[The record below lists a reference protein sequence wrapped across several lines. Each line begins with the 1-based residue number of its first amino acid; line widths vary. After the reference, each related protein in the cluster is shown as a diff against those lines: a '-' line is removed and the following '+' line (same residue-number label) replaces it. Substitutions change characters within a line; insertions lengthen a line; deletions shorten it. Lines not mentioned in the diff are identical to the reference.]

1 MMWYFSQKWQHNVA
15 LADADNQLTYN
26 ELVNAVETRRA
37 WLADQK
43 VSRVALFMDNSIEWA
58 LFDLAC
64 QQANICCVPVPVFF
78 SAQQTEYLLQ
88 ASASELLVVG
98 PTQAN
103 TLEEVSKQT
112 PFAKVLFQRLH
123 PSAAPLLPAGTHKIT
138 FTSGTTGTPKG
149 VCLSNE
155 SQLTV
160 ARSLAST
167 IGLAQ
172 VKHLCLLPLAT
183 LLENIAG
190 IYAPLMVGGTVYL
203 ASQAERGFQG
213 SRLTQ
218 PQAMLSLISLQQ
230 PNSIILVPELL
241 AFMVLA
247 CQQGWQPPASLEFIA
262 VGGGKVSAA
271 LIEQARA
278 LGLPVFQGYGLSEC
292 ASVVSLNTNNADQP
306 SSAGKLLP
314 HAQAR
319 LENGELIVSG
329 NLFLGY
335 MNQPESFYPTEFA
348 TGDLVSF
355 EGDYLHIEGRCKNV
369 LINSFGRNISPEW
382 IEAEL
387 MASQCFRSVIVF
399 GEAKPFCGALL
410 VLAKADMPHNAI
422 QATIDKVNA
431 GLPDYAQIG
440 DWLVS
445 SEPLEQIEGLITST
459 GKPIRNAILSH
470 FHDRIETMYEM
481 NQCANF

>member
-1 MMWYFSQKWQHNVA
+1 MWYFSPEWQQNIA
-15 LADADNQLTYN
+15 LADAESQLTYAQL
-26 ELVNAVETRRA
+26 EQAVALRRA
-37 WLADQK
+37 WLEEQN

-64 QQANICCVPVPVFF
+64 QQAKVCCVPVPVFF
-78 SAQQTEYLLQ
+78 SAQQTQYLLQ
-88 ASASELLVVG
+88 ASGIELVILGLEQADLLADTSE
-98 PTQAN
+98 
-103 TLEEVSKQT
+103 QT
-112 PFAKVLFQRLH
+112 PFSWVYSQRFQ
-123 PSAAPLLPAGTHKIT
+123 PANEPQLPVGTHKVT

-149 VCLSNE
+149 VCLSSD
-155 SQLTV
+155 SQLAV
-160 ARSLAST
+160 ARSLATS
-167 IGLAQ
+167 IGLEQ

-218 PQAMLSLISLQQ
+218 PEAMLALISQQQ
-230 PNSIILVPELL
+230 PNTVILVPELL
-241 AFMVLA
+241 SFMVLA
-247 CQQGWQPPASLEFIA
+247 CHQGWQPPASLKFIA

-271 LIEQARA
+271 MIAQARA

-292 ASVVSLNTNNADQP
+292 ASVVSLNTNHRDK
-306 SSAGKLLP
+306 SSSVGKLLP
-314 HAQAR
+314 HTQAR
-319 LENGELIVSG
+319 VENGELIVSE

-348 TGDLVSF
+348 TGDLVSLDN
-355 EGDYLHIEGRCKNV
+355 DYLYIEGRRKNV

-387 MASQCFRSVIVF
+387 LATQCFRSVIVF
-399 GEAKPFCGALL
+399 GEARPFCGALL
-410 VLAKADMPHNAI
+410 VLLKPDMPQTMI
-422 QATIDKVNA
+422 QAVIDRVNT
-431 GLPDYAQIG
+431 GLPDYARIG

-445 SEPLEQIEGLITST
+445 SEPLEQIEGLVTTT
-459 GKPIRNAILSH
+459 GKPIRNHILAH
-470 FHDRIETMYEM
+470 FDDRIQTMYDM
-481 NQCANF
+481 TQCANY